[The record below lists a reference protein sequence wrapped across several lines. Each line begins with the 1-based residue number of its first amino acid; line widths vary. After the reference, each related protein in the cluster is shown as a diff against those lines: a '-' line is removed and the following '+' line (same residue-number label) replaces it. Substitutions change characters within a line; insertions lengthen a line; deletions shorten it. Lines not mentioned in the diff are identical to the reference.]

1 MSQPNSLSEFWTY
14 LSECAR
20 LLYWA
25 YFKPFTFKRWLADIH
40 PELGPTDNPFSKH
53 REFAQN
59 PPLRRYAYQVW
70 RLSLTVP
77 LLTVLLSA
85 PIYSLAS
92 GEPFDGL
99 RNSLFFLGWA
109 TGLLLARENY
119 QKRWLWFDRLFIPL
133 SIVLFCLG
141 IILSLILVISRFIP
155 ETEALRQS
163 LFSSPLFIAL
173 GLVVLGLALGVRVGV
188 AFGVVLGVAF
198 GVAGSVVP
206 YWLMP
211 VVLGLA
217 GGLVINVTGG
227 LAGLV
232 ALSMAMSIAVGI
244 AGTVAINMLVG
255 VAGGV
260 ASSLGMLRVY
270 FWIPELL
277 WSLALFLCSRQRS
290 ASKTLPYLPPRFD
303 ELIYLPLPFLD
314 RLIIESYPEN
324 PAAARQTIDYLIT
337 STNQQQL
344 AAKAMVGIALTTLDR
359 CQTITDIVAISNELN
374 WIPSPPPKQLG
385 EILPN
390 FLEISQTVRATQSA
404 TTAYRQIELLQKP
417 IAALGEIQN
426 RLAFNRNAFL
436 ATSFGS
442 ITQRWL
448 QILQT
453 ACRTLTEAA
462 EKSGEIPQP
471 YIAGSA
477 LDPES
482 AKSRFKGR
490 QDLFR
495 QIENLSL
502 SPQPPILL
510 LYGGRRTGKTS
521 TLKYLPQKVGADL
534 VPLLVDIQGIA
545 STITLSGFAQSL
557 ATAIQKAA
565 WNARRLQLPHPDLEA
580 LQTDPFLAL
589 QTWFTQI
596 ERMAPGKR
604 FLLCLDEFER
614 LSELIDATNSRA
626 PLNFFRHVMQHRPQ
640 WILLFSGFHTPDE
653 LDPYWSDYLI
663 NTQSLHLTYLEEP
676 EARELI
682 LKPVEKFP
690 DIYHPQAVDR
700 IVELTACQPFLV
712 QLTCLLVVD
721 RLNQKSRDDTHK
733 AIPALK
739 ATREDIEGVIP
750 KVLEVGGMYFR
761 ELWTKTLSDRERD
774 FIQDLMAGTV
784 DAGNQRLIRQLIK
797 KQVIAEGETGNYQ
810 VKVPLVQHYFQAVLT
825 DDYPSS

>member
-1 MSQPNSLSEFWTY
+1 MSQPNSLSLFWIY

-25 YFKPFTFKRWLADIH
+25 YFKPFTFRQWLGNNIH
-40 PELGPTDNPFSKH
+40 ATLPDTYNPFSKQ
-53 REFAQN
+53 RELAQN
-59 PPLRRYAYQVW
+59 SPLRRYAYQVW
-70 RLSLTVP
+70 WVNLTVP
-77 LLTVLLSA
+77 FLIMLLVA

-92 GEPFDGL
+92 GELFNGL
-99 RNSLFFLGWA
+99 SISLFLLGWV
-109 TGLLLARENY
+109 TGLLQVRANF
-119 QKRWLWFDRLFIPL
+119 QQRWQWFYSLFITL
-133 SIVLFCLG
+133 AIVLFL
-141 IILSLILVISRFIP
+141 LLVISQLIP
-155 ETEALRQS
+155 KAEALVQS
-163 LFSSPLFIAL
+163 LFSAPLFSAL
-173 GLVVLGLALGVRVGV
+173 GLVVWGVSLSVIFGVLWEIAWDMVLSVVLAVIFHIALNVPLSVTFYVALGVGCSVATVGTPYS
-188 AFGVVLGVAF
+188 ATLILTSTVVGF
-198 GVAGSVVP
+198 
-206 YWLMP
+206 
-211 VVLGLA
+211 
-217 GGLVINVTGG
+217 
-227 LAGLV
+227 
-232 ALSMAMSIAVGI
+232 
-244 AGTVAINMLVG
+244 
-255 VAGGV
+255 V
-260 ASSLGMLRVY
+260 ASSVAWGGGAGVAWILGVLRVY

-277 WSLALFLCSRQRS
+277 WSLALFLVSRPG
-290 ASKTLPYLPPRFD
+290 AVSKTLPYLPPRFD

-314 RLIIESYPEN
+314 SLIIESYPEN

-344 AAKAMVGIALTTLDR
+344 AAKAIRGIALTTLDR

-390 FLEISQTVRATQSA
+390 FLEISQTVRSTQSS

-426 RLAFNRNAFL
+426 RLAFNRNPFL

-545 STITLSGFAQSL
+545 STITLSGFAKSL

-565 WNARRLQLPHPDLEA
+565 WHSRRLQLPQPDLEE

-596 ERMAPGKR
+596 ERMASGKR

-614 LSELIDATNSRA
+614 LEELIAQTKSRA
-626 PLNFFRHVMQHRPQ
+626 PLNFLRHLMQHCPQ
-640 WILLFSGFHTPDE
+640 WILLFSGSHTPDE

-663 NTQSLHLTYLEEP
+663 NTQSLRLTYLEEP

-682 LKPVEKFP
+682 LKPVENFP

-700 IVELTACQPFLV
+700 IIELTACQPYLV
-712 QLTCLLVVD
+712 QLTCSLVVD
-721 RLNQKSRDDTHK
+721 RLNQKSRDDTQK
-733 AIPALK
+733 AIPSLK
-739 ATREDIEGVIP
+739 ATREDIDGVIP
-750 KVLEVGGMYFR
+750 KVLERGGTYFR
-761 ELWTKTLSDRERD
+761 ELWTNTLSQREQN

-797 KQVIAEGETGNYQ
+797 KQVIAEGEKGNYQ
-810 VKVPLVQHYFQAVLT
+810 VKVPLIQHYFESVLT
-825 DDYPSS
+825 DDYPNS

>member
-1 MSQPNSLSEFWTY
+1 M
-14 LSECAR
+14 
-20 LLYWA
+20 
-25 YFKPFTFKRWLADIH
+25 
-40 PELGPTDNPFSKH
+40 
-53 REFAQN
+53 
-59 PPLRRYAYQVW
+59 
-70 RLSLTVP
+70 
-77 LLTVLLSA
+77 
-85 PIYSLAS
+85 
-92 GEPFDGL
+92 
-99 RNSLFFLGWA
+99 
-109 TGLLLARENY
+109 
-119 QKRWLWFDRLFIPL
+119 
-133 SIVLFCLG
+133 
-141 IILSLILVISRFIP
+141 
-155 ETEALRQS
+155 
-163 LFSSPLFIAL
+163 
-173 GLVVLGLALGVRVGV
+173 
-188 AFGVVLGVAF
+188 
-198 GVAGSVVP
+198 
-206 YWLMP
+206 
-211 VVLGLA
+211 
-217 GGLVINVTGG
+217 
-227 LAGLV
+227 
-232 ALSMAMSIAVGI
+232 
-244 AGTVAINMLVG
+244 
-255 VAGGV
+255 
-260 ASSLGMLRVY
+260 
-270 FWIPELL
+270 
-277 WSLALFLCSRQRS
+277 
-290 ASKTLPYLPPRFD
+290 
-303 ELIYLPLPFLD
+303 
-314 RLIIESYPEN
+314 
-324 PAAARQTIDYLIT
+324 
-337 STNQQQL
+337 
-344 AAKAMVGIALTTLDR
+344 GIALTTLDR
-359 CQTITDIVAISNELN
+359 CQTITDIVAISEELN
-374 WIPSPPPKQLG
+374 WIPISAAKQLG

-390 FLEISQTVRATQSA
+390 FLEISQTVRSTQTA

-453 ACRTLTEAA
+453 ACRTLTETA

-477 LDPES
+477 LDPDD

-565 WNARRLQLPHPDLEA
+565 WNARRLQLPHPDLEQ

-596 ERMAPGKR
+596 ERMASGKR

-626 PLNFFRHVMQHRPQ
+626 PLNFLRHLMQHCPQ
-640 WILLFSGFHTPDE
+640 WILLFSGSHTPDE

-690 DIYHPQAVDR
+690 EIYHPQAVDR

-733 AIPALK
+733 AIPSLK
-739 ATREDIEGVIP
+739 ATREDIDGVIP

-761 ELWTKTLSDRERD
+761 ELWTKTLSQREQN
-774 FIQDLMAGTV
+774 FIQDLMAGTL

-797 KQVIAEGETGNYQ
+797 KQVIAEVQTGNYQ